1 MLLPRVEPMSSMVVS
16 MVSVTTRNLVGSKYP
31 LADGGYAPK
40 FNKQNEYNV
49 GVTLGGPI
57 IKDKLFFFANY
68 EKTNKTYP
76 NLYTLGSEQ
85 SAVDAVKANDILTR

>member
-1 MLLPRVEPMSSMVVS
+1 M
-16 MVSVTTRNLVGSKYP
+16 
-31 LADGGYAPK
+31 
-40 FNKQNEYNV
+40 
-49 GVTLGGPI
+49 GGPI

-85 SAVDAVKANDILTR
+85 SAVDAAKANDILVKIADIANRQGVNFPTALSNSDIYTKSNKGRFETRLEYQ